1 MQNSTKTK
9 TDIIAILKSE
19 SIKGHYIKQQEIID
33 RLDYE
38 LKPRMVRKY
47 IHEIRED
54 LENSLIILT
63 DYTKGYKLMSEEDT
77 IDVLTKRK
85 KALLKSLKL
94 YYKDV
99 QRFKENNNFKITLE
113 DDEVE
118 LMKTLMKEM
127 R

>member
-1 MQNSTKTK
+1 MQNPTKTK
-9 TDIIAILKSE
+9 ADIIAILKSE

-54 LENSLIILT
+54 LGNSLIILT